1 MSSLDLN
8 LRWEERIERASTK
21 MKVLHEA
28 EQPCSRV
35 PARLSE
41 AFHGAH
47 WLTRVSDAIAL
58 HTRMCEFT
66 LLWGQPGSCK
76 GCVWEEE
83 KSKDGY
89 DSGNCAF
96 TAMQVRSCTE
106 SEGLNTNRMNNHRQ
120 PAIPRSPSIPAKT
133 PAAIKPE
140 KPVARICAQ

>member
-1 MSSLDLN
+1 MELTGSLESPTRSRSIRACASSRSSGVN
-8 LRWEERIERASTK
+8 QEVVR
-21 MKVLHEA
+21 
-28 EQPCSRV
+28 
-35 PARLSE
+35 
-41 AFHGAH
+41 
-47 WLTRVSDAIAL
+47 
-58 HTRMCEFT
+58 
-66 LLWGQPGSCK
+66 